1 MEFIKPPSLLFVF
14 RSFRLGHGPWFDA
27 IPPKA
32 TMAKYHEKIEV
43 SARRGVA
50 EFKER
55 YYVVAGRLDVV
66 ICAVTGQVLSMFLDV
81 SCLGAWLADLTGK
94 IGITACGDELA
105 GYELDVDTLNML
117 LDSQTMS
124 LDTKYGRKAKERSNH
139 FNQQ

>member
-1 MEFIKPPSLLFVF
+1 MWKYLVLRPRKGKDSSFSHKPNDDISIDFL
-14 RSFRLGHGPWFDA
+14 
-27 IPPKA
+27 
-32 TMAKYHEKIEV
+32 
-43 SARRGVA
+43 RGVA

-55 YYVVAGRLDVV
+55 YYVLWWL
-66 ICAVTGQVLSMFLDV
+66 AVSTSSFAQGQVLSMFLDV

-94 IGITACGDELA
+94 IGITTCGDELA